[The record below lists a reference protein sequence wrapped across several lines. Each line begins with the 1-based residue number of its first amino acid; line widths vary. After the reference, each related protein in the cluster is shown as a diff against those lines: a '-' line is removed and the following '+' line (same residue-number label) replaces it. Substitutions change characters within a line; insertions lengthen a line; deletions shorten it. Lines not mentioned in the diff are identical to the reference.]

1 MHISGEVLVD
11 VRAGAAELLSEG
23 VRAEDW
29 DSYAWDGSIYGDSMI
44 LTECIFSQPAPGSVS
59 SAYFCKLVH
68 FSACGVQIFAN
79 TRGVFANF

>member
-1 MHISGEVLVD
+1 MVFTSFSMASKIPPPTD
-11 VRAGAAELLSEG
+11 SEFI
-23 VRAEDW
+23 VHL
-29 DSYAWDGSIYGDSMI
+29 YGDSVI

-68 FSACGVQIFAN
+68 FSACGVQFFAN